1 MRRKSLDYH
10 FHPLISQHDVRAP
23 DLSLPIKTLS
33 STAIRKIM
41 NSRWQ
46 FLIPQISRLG
56 SQEIWKRDFV
66 YVDDLAILSS
76 ACARFVIG
84 QEGGP
89 GGGGA
94 RGGGW
99 CSTWNCPERNL
110 KNIEKY

>member
-46 FLIPQISRLG
+46 FLIPRSLGLAHRRSGNEISYMLMTLQYCRVPALG
-56 SQEIWKRDFV
+56 
-66 YVDDLAILSS
+66 L
-76 ACARFVIG
+76 
-84 QEGGP
+84 
-89 GGGGA
+89 
-94 RGGGW
+94 
-99 CSTWNCPERNL
+99 
-110 KNIEKY
+110 